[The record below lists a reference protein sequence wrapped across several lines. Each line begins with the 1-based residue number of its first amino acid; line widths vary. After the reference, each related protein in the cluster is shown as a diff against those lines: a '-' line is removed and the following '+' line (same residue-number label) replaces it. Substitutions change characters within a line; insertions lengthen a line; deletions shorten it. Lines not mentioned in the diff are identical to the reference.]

1 MRYLWWT
8 DVAEDHYSCPLK
20 VRVYRCFKSCRH
32 LARTSNLPVSRCKL
46 RYHTLLTDFWCIVS
60 FTFFSASPSS
70 AMQLEVTVLQWTLN
84 SCFFIGFNS
93 QSVWNC
99 GGYNCGILPHPSWL
113 TALRK
118 YLYLCWTITSFF
130 SVKNHHFT
138 SCEQLCRREKR
149 QVRNNIHSTN
159 AIVRLIGLVSR
170 KGWRC
175 GQTSLIS

>member
-93 QSVWNC
+93 QSVCNC

-118 YLYLCWTITSFF
+118 ISVFVLNNYFIFF
-130 SVKNHHFT
+130 SKEPPLYFMWAT
-138 SCEQLCRREKR
+138 LQKGKMTGEKQYSQHQCYS
-149 QVRNNIHSTN
+149 QVNWF
-159 AIVRLIGLVSR
+159 GE
-170 KGWRC
+170 
-175 GQTSLIS
+175 